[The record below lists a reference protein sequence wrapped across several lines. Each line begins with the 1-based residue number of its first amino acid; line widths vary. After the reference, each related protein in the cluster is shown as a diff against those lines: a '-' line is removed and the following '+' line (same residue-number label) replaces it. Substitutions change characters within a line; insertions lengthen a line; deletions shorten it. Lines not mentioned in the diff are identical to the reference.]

1 MVASRFFQY
10 PLDLTILSLHGY
22 GVVVAVA
29 VATIQAKAE
38 MVLPGN

>member
-10 PLDLTILSLHGY
+10 PQDLIILSLHGY
-22 GVVVAVA
+22 GVVAVAA

-38 MVLPGN
+38 MAPPGN